1 MLAGCVSS
9 ISQGDIEAVVY
20 VSSTIREERLYRK
33 FRASN
38 NGDLAQVASLAIPDS
53 DYINGATEV
62 GSSAKAESITTTK
75 RHFPHRLDSMPEEP
89 VHRTG
94 TKRHEI
100 LTPVESHDSF
110 VEVSR

>member
-1 MLAGCVSS
+1 M
-9 ISQGDIEAVVY
+9 Y

-38 NGDLAQVASLAIPDS
+38 NGDLAQAASLAIPDS
-53 DYINGATEV
+53 DYMNGPTEI
-62 GSSAKAESITTTK
+62 GQSANIKSVAAK
-75 RHFPHRLDSMPEEP
+75 DRHFPHRLYSMPEEP
-89 VHRTG
+89 VERTFA
-94 TKRHEI
+94 KRQEI